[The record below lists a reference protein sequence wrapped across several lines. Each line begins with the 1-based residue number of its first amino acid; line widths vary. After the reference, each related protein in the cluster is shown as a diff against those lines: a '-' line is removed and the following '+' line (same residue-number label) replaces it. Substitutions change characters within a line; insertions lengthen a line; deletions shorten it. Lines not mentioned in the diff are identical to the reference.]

1 MTTPPEFETDLPE
14 TPQDPDAPLSPIEAA
29 PVDDPFL
36 MTEDMEELAVL
47 PEAEPER
54 DFEDLTLS
62 EALSGF
68 VQHPV
73 QTLRALFAVAQA
85 EDAGKATVQRR
96 SQFSRRIRESRVA
109 RRMTPQEQ
117 REFAILGGRIA
128 AFLLA
133 LWGCGIMA
141 NAPLRTETL
150 ALNAGAPYLLMGF
163 LLWVGVELYVSFPAL
178 QRRFQRQNALVTDA
192 GTPAEEVVVKAPTQP
207 SQPWAGIHP
216 GRAFAALVG
225 LIFSALAFQFTLN
238 NQFTFV
244 GFWSWII
251 SIILW
256 LGVFAPVSMWQGLW
270 DRLQQV
276 RRLEWLRSRDFWI
289 LMVILLMGAWFRLS
303 DLPNNP
309 PEMTSDHVEKIL
321 DSQRVLN
328 GVHQVF
334 MPNNGGRES
343 LQMYLMAAVSQL
355 PGLGMNFTTLKLLS
369 VVEGLLSI
377 LAMYWMAR
385 EIIGTDKGRLGNTVA
400 LIVAALVA
408 VSYWHVILSRM
419 GLRIVLTT
427 LITSI
432 LMVYLTRALRHNQR
446 ADFVKVGFV
455 LGVGL
460 YMYQAVRM
468 LPIVILLGVGL
479 ALIFKARGL
488 REWGRYLMNLAVLVV
503 ISGVIFLPMLGFWM
517 QYPEDFWRRTSGR
530 LLGDSI
536 IEVVDENGNVS
547 QRNATI
553 PERLESFSEN
563 LPTITNNFRNALLMF
578 NWKGD
583 VAWINAAPNQ
593 PTLDIFSGALLIV
606 GLGAWG
612 ARMLRRRDV
621 VDWLIPLAALV
632 LLLPSALSIAF
643 PIENPS
649 HTRTSGALPMVYLI
663 AALPLGILVQSL
675 LRLGRERRWPIV
687 LAGGLVAVILVGGYL
702 RNSNLYFNAY
712 RTSYLGSALPHSEAG
727 RILKGFAESDGGYG
741 NAFVIGYPHWWDA
754 RAVGIDG
761 GVEHDEWPNG
771 IEHPENLL
779 IFLREAS
786 LRSGP
791 FQLDPER
798 DLLFFLSIDD
808 DGMLARLQELF
819 PEGRHVDVQSYQPED
834 SYRRYRVPALGY
846 EAFNTLVGLS
856 AAG

>member
-1 MTTPPEFETDLPE
+1 MTTPPEFETDLPIA
-14 TPQDPDAPLSPIEAA
+14 PQDPEQPSLISEEGSEASLMVDAESEG
-29 PVDDPFL
+29 V
-36 MTEDMEELAVL
+36 LAS
-47 PEAEPER
+47 AREPER
-54 DFEDLTLS
+54 NFEDLS
-62 EALSGF
+62 IAEAIGTFLR
-68 VQHPV
+68 QPAR
-73 QTLRALFAVAQA
+73 TLRAFLAVTQA
-85 EDAGKATVQRR
+85 GDAGKAVVQRR
-96 SQFSRRIRESRVA
+96 NSPTHTVVKTKVTRQ
-109 RRMTPQEQ
+109 MTVQEQ
-117 REFAILGGRIA
+117 RDLLVLGGRLG

-150 ALNAGAPYLLMGF
+150 ALDAGAPYLLMGF
-163 LLWVGVELYVSFPAL
+163 LLWVIVECYISFPAL
-178 QRRFQRQNALVTDA
+178 QRWLQERKSPVTETSPSDEVPMLQA
-192 GTPAEEVVVKAPTQP
+192 TPQTWQ
-207 SQPWAGIHP
+207 GFHP
-216 GRAFAALVG
+216 GRAFAALTG
-225 LIFSALAFQFTLN
+225 LIFSALALQFTLN

-251 SIILW
+251 SIFLW
-256 LGVFAPVSMWQGLW
+256 LGVLAPLSMWQGLW
-270 DRLQQV
+270 DGLQRV

-289 LMVILLMGAWFRLS
+289 LLLILLVGAWFRLV

-343 LQMYLMAAVSQL
+343 LQMYLMAALSQA
-355 PGLGMNFTTLKLLS
+355 PGLGMNFITLKLLS
-369 VVEGLLSI
+369 VIEGLLSI

-385 EIIGTDKGRLGNTVA
+385 EVIGRDKGRLANTVA

-408 VSYWHVILSRM
+408 VSYWHVILSRL

-427 LITSI
+427 SVVSL
-432 LMVYLTRALRHNQR
+432 LMVYLSRAIRHNHR
-446 ADFVKVGFV
+446 ADYIKAGLV
-455 LGVGL
+455 LGFGL

-468 LPIVILLGVGL
+468 LPLVVLVGIGL

-488 REWGRYLMNLAVLVV
+488 REWGRYLLNLAVLVV
-503 ISGVIFLPMLGFWM
+503 MAFVIFVPLFGFWM

-530 LLGDSI
+530 LLGDAI
-536 IEVVDENGNVS
+536 IQTEDEHGNTV

-553 PERLESFSEN
+553 QERLEGFNEN
-563 LPTITNNFRNALLMF
+563 LPTLTNNFRNALLMF

-593 PTLDIFSGALLIV
+593 PTLDMFSGALLIV

-612 ARMLRRRDV
+612 ARMVRRRDV
-621 VDWLIPLAALV
+621 VDWLIPLSVLV

-649 HTRTSGALPMVYLI
+649 HTRTSGALPLIYLI

-675 LRLGRERRWPIV
+675 LRMGRQWRWAMV
-687 LAGGLVAVILVGGYL
+687 LAGGLVAVVLVGGYL
-702 RNSNLYFNAY
+702 RNANLYFNAY
-712 RTSYLGSALPHSEAG
+712 RTAYLGSALPHSEAG
-727 RILKGFAESDGGYG
+727 RILKGFAESDGSYG

-754 RAVGIDG
+754 RAIGIDG

-771 IEHPENLL
+771 IEHPDRLL
-779 IFLREAS
+779 VFLRDAS

-791 FQLDPER
+791 FWLDPER

-808 DGMLARLQELF
+808 DVMLARLQEYF
-819 PEGRHVDVQSYQPED
+819 PEGRYVDVQSYQPED
-834 SYRRYRVPALGY
+834 HYRRYRVPALGY
-846 EAFNTLVGLS
+846 EAFNALVGLS
-856 AAG
+856 PAG